1 MKNFSLVK
9 SEIHCLLQNHYQK
22 MLLFF
27 HFVRFE
33 CAVPAWAPGKCKN
46 IYCSSAVAPVEV
58 VWLYVFGSSLN
69 IFTLLYA
76 KPIDWLL
83 YARAE
88 FFVRLENLTKNWQVI
103 QDFSPVTEVF
113 QYLAMVSYYWQKK
126 KKGRV
131 TQNDWLL
138 PYYWGMWEILY
149 LEKIVLW
156 QIVILFC
163 FKLLRDFKREIT
175 LYAL

>member
-1 MKNFSLVK
+1 
-9 SEIHCLLQNHYQK
+9 

-33 CAVPAWAPGKCKN
+33 CAVSAWAPGKCKN

-103 QDFSPVTEVF
+103 QDFSPVTKVF

-126 KKGRV
+126 KRQSDTEWLV
-131 TQNDWLL
+131 TAL
-138 PYYWGMWEILY
+138 
-149 LEKIVLW
+149 
-156 QIVILFC
+156 
-163 FKLLRDFKREIT
+163 LLRYMGNSLFRENSFVADSNFVLFRT
-175 LYAL
+175 A